1 MSSTG
6 RAALVVAVALALL
19 TGCGGDVD
27 LGTPDVSGTV
37 ARDGAR
43 GTLVDASDDYYE
55 GMDLLLDEADLVDED
70 GGDLVPQDVLDGAQ
84 VEVWTSDACAE
95 SSPVQCGIERV
106 RVVGTS
112 G

>member
-1 MSSTG
+1 MSTTV
-6 RAALVVAVALALL
+6 RTALVGAVALALL
-19 TGCGGDVD
+19 TGCGADVD
-27 LGTPDVSGTV
+27 LGGPDVTGTV
-37 ARDGAR
+37 ERAGAV

-55 GMDLLLDEADLVDED
+55 GMDLLLDEAELVDED
-70 GGDLVPQDVLDGAQ
+70 GAALAPQDVLDGAQ

-95 SSPVQCGIERV
+95 SFPVQCGIERV

>member
-19 TGCGGDVD
+19 TGCGAVVD
-27 LGTPDVSGTV
+27 LGTPDVSGSV
-37 ARDGAR
+37 ER

-70 GGDLVPQDVLDGAQ
+70 GKELAPQDVLDGAQ
-84 VEVWTSDACAE
+84 VEVWTTGSCAE

>member
-6 RAALVVAVALALL
+6 RAALVVAVALALP
-19 TGCGGDVD
+19 TGCGADVD

-37 ARDGAR
+37 ARDGAV

-55 GMDLLLDEADLVDED
+55 GMDLLLDEADVVDED
-70 GGDLVPQDVLDGAQ
+70 GAALAPQDVLDGAQ

-95 SSPVQCGIERV
+95 SYPVQCGIERV